1 LANTNHK
8 NGADKHPMGSDYSVK
23 VQKLMNEAEYLEDG
37 LMRLNLGPSHPA
49 THGILQNIIDLEGE
63 TIIRARPVIGYVHRT
78 FEKLG
83 EKYTY
88 NQFLNCTDRM
98 NYVSSPMNNIAWIIA
113 VEEMMGLKVPA
124 RAQAVRTIINEL
136 SRISDHI
143 ICNSVLGV
151 DLGAFTGLLYLYHY
165 REMFNTILE
174 KMTGARLTTTFTR
187 VGGLEMDIYDGFAK
201 DVKEFLREFPKILKD
216 FEGLLIHNRIFIDR
230 TRGIGA
236 IDTETALSYGY
247 TGPNLRATGYNY
259 DVRKAYPYLMY
270 DQVKFDIPVGTD
282 GSVYDRFLV
291 RNEEMYQ
298 SMKIVEQ
305 LIDNIPDGPIR
316 VDDYHYALPPKEDV
330 YGKMEELIYH
340 FKIVMHGIQAPP
352 GEYYSA
358 AEVANGEMGF
368 YIVSDGG
375 KSPYRVHVRRPCFW
389 YYQSF
394 PELVEGGLIADLVA
408 IMSSLNV
415 IAGELDG

>member
-1 LANTNHK
+1 
-8 NGADKHPMGSDYSVK
+8 MGSDYSVRVK
-23 VQKLMNEAEYLEDG
+23 KLKEEAELLEDG

-49 THGILQNIIDLEGE
+49 THGILQNIVDLDGE
-63 TIIRARPVIGYVHRT
+63 TVVRTRPVIGYVHRT

-98 NYVSSPMNNIAWIIA
+98 NYVSSPMNNIAWINA
-113 VEEMMGLKVPA
+113 VEEMMGLKVPP
-124 RAQAVRTIINEL
+124 RVQVVRTIINEM

-143 ICNSVLGV
+143 ICNTVLGV

-165 REMFNTILE
+165 REMFNDILE
-174 KMTGARLTTTFTR
+174 KLTGARLTTTFTR
-187 VGGLEMDIYDGFAK
+187 VGGLEMDIYDGFAR
-201 DVKEFLREFPKILKD
+201 DVKNFLREFPKILKD

-230 TRGIGA
+230 TRGVGA
-236 IDTETALSYGY
+236 INTENALAYGY
-247 TGPNLRATGYNY
+247 TGPNLRATGCNY

-270 DQVKFDIPVGTD
+270 DQVNFDIPVGTD

-298 SMKIVEQ
+298 SMRIIEQ
-305 LIDNIPDGPIR
+305 LIDNIPAGPHR
-316 VDDYHYALPPKEDV
+316 VDDYHYVLPPKEDV
-330 YGKMEELIYH
+330 YTKMEELIYH
-340 FKIVMHGIQAPP
+340 FKIVMHGVQVAP

-368 YIVSDGG
+368 HIVSDGG

-408 IMSSLNV
+408 VMSSLNV